1 MHNNN
6 NKYISEVKKS
16 KQTEVFILKNYF
28 DRIYHISYN
37 NYKKCKK
44 IRINESDF
52 FGIFLVVNFKT

>member
-1 MHNNN
+1 MHN
-6 NKYISEVKKS
+6 NKYISEVQKS
-16 KQTEVFILKNYF
+16 KQTEVFILKKDF

-52 FGIFLVVNFKT
+52 FGIFLEVNFKT